1 MSAPTAK
8 RARADSAG
16 TALPSSKGGSN
27 LEMTRDLPSNPSSI
41 PTGPTSFVTAESVS
55 AMLAELP
62 TTWTRDALASM
73 ALKQP
78 NVLQTIFNEVQRTRD
93 RANRHVIDFDH
104 HSKSVWKELN
114 ITYRSMSG
122 SRQYDISSDVADRI
136 NSTIENIVTQC
147 RRPSSPQTRRNGLE
161 VLRKIGKSIVLSRD
175 TLGHEVQMQYQWDKS
190 LEDGM
195 LEILEQMDQSEL
207 VDIRGGITGSSELW
221 QKLLELESL
230 ASSSCC
236 FEGMREVIE
245 FINGSDSED
254 EDESH
259 NIDEG
264 DEADE
269 LDEVD
274 RTETREENGDSENH

>member
-1 MSAPTAK
+1 
-8 RARADSAG
+8 
-16 TALPSSKGGSN
+16 
-27 LEMTRDLPSNPSSI
+27 
-41 PTGPTSFVTAESVS
+41 
-55 AMLAELP
+55 
-62 TTWTRDALASM
+62 
-73 ALKQP
+73 
-78 NVLQTIFNEVQRTRD
+78 
-93 RANRHVIDFDH
+93 
-104 HSKSVWKELN
+104 
-114 ITYRSMSG
+114 
-122 SRQYDISSDVADRI
+122 
-136 NSTIENIVTQC
+136 
-147 RRPSSPQTRRNGLE
+147 
-161 VLRKIGKSIVLSRD
+161 
-175 TLGHEVQMQYQWDKS
+175 MQYQWDKS

-254 EDESH
+254 RTDEDESH

-269 LDEVD
+269 LDEVG